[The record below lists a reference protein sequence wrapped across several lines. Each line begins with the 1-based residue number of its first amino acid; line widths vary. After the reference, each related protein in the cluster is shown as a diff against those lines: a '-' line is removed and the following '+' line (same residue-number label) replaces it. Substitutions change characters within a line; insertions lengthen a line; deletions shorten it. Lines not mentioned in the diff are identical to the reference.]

1 MTNAPVGVA
10 DLTWM
15 PGLTNED
22 LREAADRLVLD
33 RCDVPAGSV
42 LRTFSRSVRTALLD
56 GFLTSEVVAEAE
68 RRAGSCWPSGRP
80 RAVAPACATGPVCAP
95 LRCPGRGGRDD
106 RPRPSTHPEPR
117 RPGHRACLVEA
128 LASPV
133 RRARSPP
140 RLCRGATPADRGGT

>member
-68 RRAGSCWPSGRP
+68 RRTKELLAQRPATGGRP
-80 RAVAPACATGPVCAP
+80 HLRAWAGVRTPEVP
-95 LRCPGRGGRDD
+95 
-106 RPRPSTHPEPR
+106 RPR
-117 RPGHRACLVEA
+117 G
-128 LASPV
+128 
-133 RRARSPP
+133 AR
-140 RLCRGATPADRGGT
+140 

>member
-42 LRTFSRSVRTALLD
+42 LRTWSRSVRTALLA
-56 GFLTSEVVAEAE
+56 GFLSSAVVAEAE
-68 RRAGSCWPSGRP
+68 RRTRELLAERP
-80 RAVAPACATGPVCAP
+80 VA
-95 LRCPGRGGRDD
+95 GGRRRLRDWAGV
-106 RPRPSTHPEPR
+106 RAPEVPRP
-117 RPGHRACLVEA
+117 
-128 LASPV
+128 
-133 RRARSPP
+133 RRAR
-140 RLCRGATPADRGGT
+140 